1 MTIHVR
7 NEMLCAGD
15 FTCEQLVQEFG
26 EPIYVFDGETI
37 VQQVSRL
44 RSVLPPDMELLY
56 SMKANPNISITGLL
70 AGVVDGLEVSSLGEM
85 YLARRAGISPKRMIF
100 VGPAKSDKELRA
112 ALLAGMGCM
121 VVESEP
127 ELEKLSLF
135 AQERQVTVAT
145 ALRVNPEIE
154 GPGPKLRMGGASR
167 QFGID
172 EGEIPRVLEKAM
184 LLPNLNIC
192 GLHAYVGTRI
202 LDARAA
208 AENTRAILKLAC
220 RLQNESGVHFDF
232 VDVGGGLGVPYY
244 AGETELDLELLG
256 AELRALAQWFRS
268 VMPSTKL
275 LMELGRFLVAESG
288 IYLARVRYIKSSR
301 GSKYALLGGGMN
313 HMMAATGAGSL
324 IRQNFPLVI
333 ANKANWPL
341 METVNICGALCTPQ
355 DVLAKSAELPELATG
370 DLVAIRN
377 AGAYGLTASPSDFL
391 SHPHPAEVMVW
402 SGKAHL
408 IRRASDVYDLARNQV
423 FVPLAATAAGN
434 MAQREQI
441 SD

>member
-1 MTIHVR
+1 
-7 NEMLCAGD
+7 
-15 FTCEQLVQEFG
+15 
-26 EPIYVFDGETI
+26 
-37 VQQVSRL
+37 
-44 RSVLPPDMELLY
+44 
-56 SMKANPNISITGLL
+56 
-70 AGVVDGLEVSSLGEM
+70 
-85 YLARRAGISPKRMIF
+85 
-100 VGPAKSDKELRA
+100 
-112 ALLAGMGCM
+112 M
-121 VVESEP
+121 VVESEA
-127 ELEKLSLF
+127 ELEKVSLL
-135 AQERQVTVAT
+135 AQEMQVTVAT

-154 GPGPKLRMGGASR
+154 GAGPKLRMGGTSR

-172 EGEIPRVLEKAM
+172 ESEIPGVLEKAM

-202 LDARAA
+202 LDAHAV

-220 RLQNESGVHFDF
+220 RLQRELGVHLDF
-232 VDVGGGLGVPYY
+232 VDVGGGIGVPYH
-244 AGETELDLELLG
+244 AGETELDLKLLG
-256 AELRALAQWFRS
+256 TELREVALWFRS

-333 ANKANWPL
+333 ANKANRPPTQ
-341 METVNICGALCTPQ
+341 TVNICGALCTPQ
-355 DVLAKSAELPELATG
+355 DVLAKGVEVPEIAPG

-402 SGKAHL
+402 RGKAHL
-408 IRRASDVYDLARNQV
+408 IRRTSDVYDLARNQV
-423 FVPLAATAAGN
+423 FVPLAASSPGN
-434 MAQREQI
+434 IARHGRV